1 MISDRDLHA
10 FFEHIPDLVNSPN
23 SRFSFFHGL
32 GATNPVFC
40 MFHPHTTNKITHSTI
55 LDDVYTRISD
65 LHLDQIGMSA
75 EWQDVPVQ
83 ELSAVWKGVRRSYW
97 NL

>member
-1 MISDRDLHA
+1 MDWVPQIQ
-10 FFEHIPDLVNSPN
+10 
-23 SRFSFFHGL
+23 FSVCF
-32 GATNPVFC
+32 TR
-40 MFHPHTTNKITHSTI
+40 TTNKITHSTI

-65 LHLDQIGMSA
+65 LHFDQIGMSA